1 MSAGSESDSPIFSP
15 KRLFVTGG
23 AGFIGCN
30 FVRFVLR
37 ARPSLEI
44 VNFDLLSYAGDLSNI
59 EDLADEPRHH
69 FIQGDIRDRSA
80 VEEAMDGCDAVV
92 NLAAET
98 HVDRS
103 ILDRAPFVQT
113 NVLGTQVLLDAATA
127 MGVKRFIQVST
138 DEVYGSLAL
147 EGEDERFSE
156 HSPVKP
162 NSPYAA
168 SKAAADLLALSY
180 VRTFGFQVMV
190 TRCTNNF
197 GPYQFPEKLI
207 PLFVSNLLS
216 GRKVPVYGD
225 GRNVRDWI
233 HVDDH
238 SVALLAVLERGTTG
252 EIYNIGADNER
263 SNLELTELLLDA
275 CGRDSS
281 YIEFVKD
288 RPGHD
293 LRYAVD
299 ATKIQRELGWE
310 PRRSAWP
317 TALLETVKWY
327 EDHQDWCVRIRERGD
342 IRDYYERQYGKS

>member
-1 MSAGSESDSPIFSP
+1 MSAGCDSDSSVFSP
-15 KRLFVTGG
+15 ARLLVTGG

-30 FVRFVLR
+30 FVRFILR
-37 ARPSLEI
+37 ARPSLEV
-44 VNFDLLSYAGDLSNI
+44 VNFDLLSYAGDLLNI

-69 FIQGDIRDRSA
+69 FVQGDIRDRSE
-80 VEEAMDGCDAVV
+80 VERAMADCDAVV

-103 ILDRAPFVQT
+103 ILDSAPFVQT
-113 NVLGTQVLLDAATA
+113 NVLGTQVLLDVAMA
-127 MGVKRFIQVST
+127 MGIRRFVQAST

-147 EGEDERFSE
+147 DGDERFSE
-156 HSPVKP
+156 SSPLKP

-180 VRTFGFQVMV
+180 ERTFEVPVIV
-190 TRCTNNF
+190 TRCSNNF

-207 PLFVSNLLS
+207 PLFVSNLLE

-238 SVALLAVLERGTTG
+238 SEALLVVLERGTAG
-252 EIYNIGADNER
+252 EVYNIGADNER
-263 SNLELTELLLDA
+263 SNLELTDLLLDA
-275 CGRDSS
+275 CGLDSS

-299 ATKIQRELGWE
+299 AAKIRNELRWE

-317 TALLETVKWY
+317 SALIETVKWY
-327 EDHQDWCVRIRERGD
+327 EDHQEWCVRIRKRGD
-342 IRDYYERQYGKS
+342 FREYYERQYGKF